1 MLYHCLISLLITLY
15 FPPSLLM
22 RVIQKEA
29 EQYTISDQD
38 EREVIQRAIKL
49 RRGQQNFRKELLKI
63 QQHMCNYRL

>member
-1 MLYHCLISLLITLY
+1 
-15 FPPSLLM
+15 M

-49 RRGQQNFRKELLKI
+49 RRGQQNFRKELLKNSTT
-63 QQHMCNYRL
+63 HV